1 MKTYDPG
8 RLRIL
13 AVDDEPSIL
22 ELYQD
27 SLSYFS
33 KKNGHEKE
41 FDITLCSQGDEALLT
56 VKDAMDNDDPFSV
69 IFLDLNMPPGPDGI
83 WTGEQ
88 IRKIDPFVNFI
99 VVTGLNNVDSRAI
112 AKRIPPEDKFL
123 YVQKPFH
130 VLEIRQFT
138 TAISAKWQAEMLL
151 RKTNMQLEN
160 KVAELEYSRKELL
173 NNKAELEDL
182 ANQLIETNT
191 ALSVLAKNLDRTRKE
206 SEKRVLQRTRTLIL
220 PVIEKLQQEKNLK
233 KYQTDLN
240 LLTGYISNL
249 TSGFANDIKIAVS
262 LSSSE
267 LRVASLIKSGMT
279 SDDIARH
286 LYISPSTV
294 KTHRKNIRKKLN
306 MQNSKI
312 NLKVYLQEQFD
323 S

>member
-1 MKTYDPG
+1 MLNDEFG

-13 AVDDEPSIL
+13 AVDDEPSVL

-27 SLSYFS
+27 SLSYFQ

-41 FDITLCSQGDEALLT
+41 FDITLCSQGDEALLS

-130 VLEIRQFT
+130 VLEIRQFA
-138 TAISAKWQAEMLL
+138 TAISAKWQAERLL
-151 RKTNMQLEN
+151 RDTNIQLEN
-160 KVAELEYSRKELL
+160 KVIELEYSRTELL
-173 NNKAELEDL
+173 NNKSELEDL
-182 ANQLIETNT
+182 TNQLIETNN

-220 PVIEKLQQEKNLK
+220 PVIEKLQQDKNLK
-233 KYQTDLN
+233 KCQTDLN

-249 TSGFANDIKIAVS
+249 TSDFASDIKIADS

-279 SDDIARH
+279 SDEIASH

-306 MQNSKI
+306 MQNSNI
-312 NLKVYLQEQFD
+312 NLRVYLQKQLD
-323 S
+323 Q